1 MSEDYNIPL
10 EEFSLEE
17 YQVFLESARVL
28 PGRQILKENIPENF
42 EVFRSSSI
50 SNLKELL
57 AKVKNK
63 KEIKKFS
70 KVTGLSEE
78 YLIILRRQ
86 LRSLMSKPVYLKDF
100 PEVNQE
106 LVEKLEEIGVK
117 NSKQLY
123 MGCKTPK
130 ERKELA
136 EKIDMAPESLM
147 ELVKLSD
154 LARCGGVGPLFAR
167 MIYQTGVDTIEE
179 LARASAEDLLT
190 DLKVLNEERGYTK
203 AKFVTEDVRYC
214 IQYAKMLPKAIL
226 Y

>member
-1 MSEDYNIPL
+1 MTEDYNIPL
-10 EEFSLEE
+10 EELSLEE
-17 YQVFLESARVL
+17 YQGFLESARVL

-42 EVFRSSSI
+42 EIFRSCGV

-63 KEIKKFS
+63 KELRTFS
-70 KVTGLSEE
+70 KETGLSEE

-86 LRSLMSKPVYLKDF
+86 LRGFISKPVYLKDF

-106 LVEKLEEIGVK
+106 LVEKLEEMGVK

-123 MGCKTPK
+123 IRCKTPK

-136 EKIDMAPESLM
+136 EKIDLAPESLL
-147 ELVKLSD
+147 EIVKLSD

-167 MIYQTGVDTIEE
+167 MIYQTGVDTIEK
-179 LARASAEDLLT
+179 LSLASAEDLFT
-190 DLKVLNEERGYTK
+190 ELKLLNEERGYTK

-214 IQYAKMLPKAIL
+214 IEYAKMLPKAIE